1 MGVLLFLPA
10 SLLVLLTAEL
20 GYESPGRLLRS
31 WYTKLRRAGAVD
43 EPRRDSYVASELREA
58 VKELQAV
65 KEQLGSTVA
74 LTAAPAHGS
83 VGSASAVGAPM
94 RTAGPARGGQLGAA
108 AAATRSAAPE
118 LLHELQQ
125 AQGAP
130 QVGQQQPSE
139 ATSEDL
145 IRAALDDVGL
155 EGILG
160 ERHESTRRESSE
172 GKELLRQ
179 QRASAA
185 LRIHEQLSEE
195 EVRRSA
201 VRGRSPPISPPY
213 PAFISPI
220 SPLYLAHI
228 SPVSPPHLPK
238 VLRLAE
244 DALPPET
251 RPPVAGYLPLS
262 ARALG
267 GRYPATSARRAPF
280 LAVDEEVDEL

>member
-1 MGVLLFLPA
+1 MCGGGSKSVDVKFDSRLNSPSVCFHLHANFSPIARHAYHNAESTRSTPKPPLSTAGRRGRRSGSRRFCCRRSLGTYAVGVLLFLPA

-31 WYTKLRRAGAVD
+31 WYTKLRRAGSVD

-83 VGSASAVGAPM
+83 VGSASAVGAPV
-94 RTAGPARGGQLGAA
+94 RTAGTARGGQLRAVD
-108 AAATRSAAPE
+108 AATRSAAPG

-155 EGILG
+155 EGTL
-160 ERHESTRRESSE
+160 
-172 GKELLRQ
+172 
-179 QRASAA
+179 A
-185 LRIHEQLSEE
+185 
-195 EVRRSA
+195 
-201 VRGRSPPISPPY
+201 GRTSH
-213 PAFISPI
+213 ISPI
-220 SPLYLAHI
+220 
-228 SPVSPPHLPK
+228 
-238 VLRLAE
+238 
-244 DALPPET
+244 
-251 RPPVAGYLPLS
+251 YLPYIS
-262 ARALG
+262 RA
-267 GRYPATSARRAPF
+267 S
-280 LAVDEEVDEL
+280 